1 MPLVEG
7 LGKSESRGPE
17 SDEVLVDAV
26 LTGGGIKNRN
36 GGLADS
42 GENRAVFGEGSRK
55 AKGRCE

>member
-42 GENRAVFGEGSRK
+42 GENRAVFGEGFPP
-55 AKGRCE
+55 